1 MGLDLSLTSTG
12 IEVLDS
18 LGSRVYGGLV
28 GKELKKA
35 TERDRVE
42 RLVLIANTI
51 IGLVKEH
58 DVRHVAIE
66 GYAYSKKYG
75 GEKLAELHGVVKTQ
89 LYLACGLIAEPVS
102 PRKARRVVFGQGK
115 GGIKKKMVQ
124 PLLEQ
129 RGIFIENG
137 DQRDAYV
144 VARYKLWRAANG
156 EGQQR
161 RVDKRKRRRRNRD
174 G

>member
-18 LGSRVYGGLV
+18 CGNRVYGCVV
-28 GKELKKA
+28 GKELRRA

-42 RLVLIANTI
+42 RLVMIANTI

-58 DVRHVAIE
+58 GVRHVGVE
-66 GYAYSKKYG
+66 GYAYSKKFG

-89 LYLACGLIAEPVS
+89 LYLACQLIAESIS
-102 PRKARRVVFGQGK
+102 PKTARRVVFGKGK
-115 GGIKKKMVQ
+115 GSIKKNMVQ

-129 RGIFIENG
+129 RGICIDNA

-144 VARYKLWRAANG
+144 VARCMLWRVANG
-156 EGQQR
+156 EREQCGSNQR
-161 RVDKRKRRRRNRD
+161 KCRW
-174 G
+174 

>member
-18 LGSRVYGGLV
+18 SGQRVYGCVV
-28 GKELKKA
+28 GKKLKQA

-42 RLVLIANTI
+42 RLILIANRI
-51 IGLVKEH
+51 IGLVKEY

-89 LYLACGLIAEPVS
+89 LYMACGLIAEPVS
-102 PRKARRVVFGQGK
+102 PKTARRVVFGKGK
-115 GGIKKKMVQ
+115 GNIEKKLVQ

-129 RGIFIENG
+129 RGIYIESG

-144 VARYKLWRAANG
+144 VARYKLWRASNG
-156 EGQQR
+156 EG
-161 RVDKRKRRRRNRD
+161 
-174 G
+174 